1 LEPGISSQFAPDSV
15 ANYGIRAIFLVDA
28 TRSQQWK
35 AGFRAF
41 HADVEIKRLAGRVLN
56 TGFVCVLFLPD
67 PANSPACLERGGFVK
82 QKIDTRSLQF
92 GMHVVELD
100 RPWTGTR
107 FIYRE
112 FVIETKEVLDELRRV
127 SAYVYIETDPKLR
140 PSSSQSPSDSILVE
154 KSDTLDDDN
163 DEDNDQV
170 DRVLVASSRHIETRW
185 HPDETSLEEELH
197 DASRIEARTREILYD
212 TLEDVKLG
220 KSIRMS
226 GAREAI
232 AEMAESIIRNPD
244 AMVVLSQLKEADEYT
259 ALHSLRVCIL
269 ALTFGR
275 HLDFSREELNMLG
288 IGALLHDVGKMRV
301 PSDVLNKPGRL
312 TDEEFELMKSHV
324 PEGVKILAKAEGI
337 PEASIQVAAQHHERY
352 AGGGYANGVAG
363 DKIGTF
369 GLVSGIVDCYDAI
382 TSDRVYHSGMS
393 PYEALTS
400 MYSWRNTDFH
410 PGLIEQFIQ
419 CMGIYPVGSLV
430 ELSDG
435 SIGVV
440 INVNRRRRLRPR
452 VALVLKPNKKPY
464 RLGRIVNLKD
474 LEEQDGSS
482 ATSVVKVLQPGE
494 YGINP
499 VDYLPMMDKKR

>member
-1 LEPGISSQFAPDSV
+1 M
-15 ANYGIRAIFLVDA
+15 
-28 TRSQQWK
+28 K
-35 AGFRAF
+35 
-41 HADVEIKRLAGRVLN
+41 
-56 TGFVCVLFLPD
+56 
-67 PANSPACLERGGFVK
+67 ER
-82 QKIDTRSLQF
+82 IDTRYLKF

-112 FVIETKEVLDELRRV
+112 FIVETKEVLDELRRV
-127 SAYVYIETDPKLR
+127 SAYVYIETDPRRRTIHLQR
-140 PSSSQSPSDSILVE
+140 PSGPILASKPDSH
-154 KSDTLDDDN
+154 DDN
-163 DEDNDQV
+163 DEPV

-185 HPDETSLEEELH
+185 HPDKTGLEEELH
-197 DASRIEARTREILYD
+197 DASRIESRTREVLYD

-220 KSIRMS
+220 KSIRTA
-226 GAREAI
+226 GVREVVT
-232 AEMAESIIRNPD
+232 EMAESIIRNPD

-275 HLDFSREELNMLG
+275 HLDFNREELNQLG

-312 TDEEFELMKSHV
+312 TDAEFDLMKSHV

-337 PEASIQVAAQHHERY
+337 PGASIQVAAQHHERY

-363 DKIGTF
+363 DKIGVF
-369 GLVSGIVDCYDAI
+369 GLISGIVDCYDAI
-382 TSDRVYHSGMS
+382 TSDRVYHAGMS
-393 PYEALTS
+393 PYEALTK

-464 RLGRIVNLKD
+464 RLAKILNLTD
-474 LEEQDGSS
+474 FEEKDGSS
-482 ATSVVKVLQPGE
+482 EISVVKVLQPGE

-499 VDYLPMMDKKR
+499 VDYLPISVKKP

>member
-1 LEPGISSQFAPDSV
+1 MEWVESV
-15 ANYGIRAIFLVDA
+15 
-28 TRSQQWK
+28 K
-35 AGFRAF
+35 
-41 HADVEIKRLAGRVLN
+41 E
-56 TGFVCVLFLPD
+56 
-67 PANSPACLERGGFVK
+67 
-82 QKIDTRSLQF
+82 KIDTRHLAF

-140 PSSSQSPSDSILVE
+140 PTLTQRPSGPVLAAKTESANEHTDGP
-154 KSDTLDDDN
+154 
-163 DEDNDQV
+163 V

-185 HPDETSLEEELH
+185 HPDKTGLEEELH
-197 DASRIEARTREILYD
+197 DADRIEYRAREMLYD
-212 TLEDVKLG
+212 TLDDVKLG
-220 KSIRMS
+220 KSIRVS
-226 GAREAI
+226 GVREVVT
-232 AEMAESIIRNPD
+232 EMAESIIRNPD

-275 HLDFSREELNMLG
+275 HLDFSREELNLLG
-288 IGALLHDVGKMRV
+288 VGALLHDVGKMRV
-301 PSDVLNKPGRL
+301 PSEVLNKPGRL
-312 TDEEFELMKSHV
+312 TDVEFNLMKSHV
-324 PEGVKILAKAEGI
+324 PEGVKILANAEGI
-337 PEASIQVAAQHHERY
+337 SDASIQVAAQHHERY

-363 DKIGTF
+363 DRIGTF
-369 GLVSGIVDCYDAI
+369 GLISGIVDCYDAI
-382 TSDRVYHSGMS
+382 TSDRVYHAGMS
-393 PYEALTS
+393 PYEALTK

-435 SIGVV
+435 SVGVV

-452 VALVLKPNKKPY
+452 VALALKPNKKPY
-464 RLGRIVNLKD
+464 RLAKIVNLTD
-474 LEEQDGSS
+474 LEEQKGDS
-482 ATSVVKVLQPGE
+482 APSIVKVLQPGE

-499 VDYLPMMDKKR
+499 VEYLPISDKKR

>member
-1 LEPGISSQFAPDSV
+1 M
-15 ANYGIRAIFLVDA
+15 
-28 TRSQQWK
+28 K
-35 AGFRAF
+35 
-41 HADVEIKRLAGRVLN
+41 
-56 TGFVCVLFLPD
+56 
-67 PANSPACLERGGFVK
+67 ER
-82 QKIDTRSLQF
+82 IDTRHLKF

-112 FVIETKEVLDELRRV
+112 FIIETKEVLDELRRV
-127 SAYVYIETDPKLR
+127 SAYVYIETDPRRRTIHLQR
-140 PSSSQSPSDSILVE
+140 PSGPILASKPDSH
-154 KSDTLDDDN
+154 DDN
-163 DEDNDQV
+163 DEPV

-185 HPDETSLEEELH
+185 HPDKTGLEEELH
-197 DASRIEARTREILYD
+197 DASRIESRTREVLYD

-220 KSIRMS
+220 KSIRTA
-226 GAREAI
+226 GVREVVT
-232 AEMAESIIRNPD
+232 EMAESIIRNPD

-275 HLDFSREELNMLG
+275 HLDFNREELNQLG

-312 TDEEFELMKSHV
+312 TDAEFDLMKSHV

-337 PEASIQVAAQHHERY
+337 PGASIQVAAQHHERY

-363 DKIGTF
+363 DKIGVF
-369 GLVSGIVDCYDAI
+369 GLISGIVDCYDAI
-382 TSDRVYHSGMS
+382 TSDRVYHAGMS
-393 PYEALTS
+393 PYEALTK

-464 RLGRIVNLKD
+464 RLAKILNLTD
-474 LEEQDGSS
+474 FEEKDGSS
-482 ATSVVKVLQPGE
+482 EISVVKVLQPGE

-499 VDYLPMMDKKR
+499 VDYLPISVKKP

>member
-1 LEPGISSQFAPDSV
+1 MEPGISSQFAPDSV
-15 ANYGIRAIFLVDA
+15 ANYGIRAIFLVGA
-28 TRSQQWK
+28 ARSQQWK

-56 TGFVCVLFLPD
+56 TGFVCVLFSPD
-67 PANSPACLERGGFVK
+67 TANSPACLERGGFVK

-127 SAYVYIETDPKLR
+127 SAYVYIETDPKMR
-140 PSSSQSPSDSILVE
+140 PTSASEGSSGPVLATKSDSH
-154 KSDTLDDDN
+154 DDS
-163 DEDNDQV
+163 NDQI

-226 GAREAI
+226 GAREAV

>member
-1 LEPGISSQFAPDSV
+1 M
-15 ANYGIRAIFLVDA
+15 
-28 TRSQQWK
+28 K
-35 AGFRAF
+35 
-41 HADVEIKRLAGRVLN
+41 
-56 TGFVCVLFLPD
+56 
-67 PANSPACLERGGFVK
+67 ER
-82 QKIDTRSLQF
+82 IDTRNLRF

-127 SAYVYIETDPKLR
+127 SAYVYIENDPKLR
-140 PSSSQSPSDSILVE
+140 PAASRRPSGPILAAKSDSH
-154 KSDTLDDDN
+154 
-163 DEDNDQV
+163 DEHEGPV

-185 HPDETSLEEELH
+185 HPDKTGLEEELH
-197 DASRIEARTREILYD
+197 DASRIETRTREVLYD

-226 GAREAI
+226 GVREAVT
-232 AEMAESIIRNPD
+232 EMAESIIRNPD

-275 HLDFSREELNMLG
+275 HLDFNREELNMLG

-324 PEGVKILAKAEGI
+324 PEGVKILAKADGI

-363 DKIGTF
+363 DKIGAF
-369 GLVSGIVDCYDAI
+369 GLISGIVDCYDAI

-464 RLGRIVNLKD
+464 RLARIVNLKD

-482 ATSVVKVLQPGE
+482 ATSIVKVLQPGE

>member
-1 LEPGISSQFAPDSV
+1 M
-15 ANYGIRAIFLVDA
+15 
-28 TRSQQWK
+28 K
-35 AGFRAF
+35 
-41 HADVEIKRLAGRVLN
+41 
-56 TGFVCVLFLPD
+56 
-67 PANSPACLERGGFVK
+67 ER
-82 QKIDTRSLQF
+82 IDTRYLKF

-112 FVIETKEVLDELRRV
+112 FIIETREVLDELRRV
-127 SAYVYIETDPKLR
+127 SAYVYIETDPLRRTSRLQR
-140 PSSSQSPSDSILVE
+140 PSGPILAAKPE
-154 KSDTLDDDN
+154 SHDDN
-163 DEDNDQV
+163 EGPI
-170 DRVLVASSRHIETRW
+170 DRVLISSSRHIDTRW
-185 HPDETSLEEELH
+185 HPDKTGLEEELH
-197 DASRIEARTREILYD
+197 DASRIESRTREVLYD

-220 KSIRMS
+220 RSIRTA
-226 GAREAI
+226 GVREVVT
-232 AEMAESIIRNPD
+232 EMAESIIRNPD

-275 HLDFSREELNMLG
+275 HLDFNREELNLLG
-288 IGALLHDVGKMRV
+288 IGALLHDVGKMHV

-312 TDEEFELMKSHV
+312 TDTEFELMKSHV
-324 PEGVKILAKAEGI
+324 PEGVKILSKAEGI
-337 PEASIQVAAQHHERY
+337 PSASIQVAAQHHERY
-352 AGGGYANGVAG
+352 SGGGYANGVAG
-363 DKIGTF
+363 DKIGVF
-369 GLVSGIVDCYDAI
+369 GLISGIVDCYDAI

-393 PYEALTS
+393 PYEALTN

-464 RLGRIVNLKD
+464 RLAKILNLTD
-474 LEEQDGSS
+474 FEEKDGSS
-482 ATSVVKVLQPGE
+482 EISVVKVLQPGE
-494 YGINP
+494 HGINP
-499 VDYLPMMDKKR
+499 VDYLPSSVKKV

>member
-1 LEPGISSQFAPDSV
+1 MS
-15 ANYGIRAIFLVDA
+15 
-28 TRSQQWK
+28 
-35 AGFRAF
+35 
-41 HADVEIKRLAGRVLN
+41 ADR
-56 TGFVCVLFLPD
+56 
-67 PANSPACLERGGFVK
+67 ERGGFVK
-82 QKIDTRSLQF
+82 ERIDTRYLQF

-127 SAYVYIETDPKLR
+127 SAYVYIETDPKMRLSPSQR
-140 PSSSQSPSDSILVE
+140 PSGPILSVKTE
-154 KSDTLDDDN
+154 SHDDGDN
-163 DEDNDQV
+163 QI
-170 DRVLVASSRHIETRW
+170 DRVLVASSRHIDTRW
-185 HPDETSLEEELH
+185 HPDKTGLEEELH
-197 DASRIEARTREILYD
+197 EASRIESRAREMLYD
-212 TLEDVKLG
+212 TLDDAKLG
-220 KSIRMS
+220 KSIRPA
-226 GAREAI
+226 GVREVVT
-232 AEMAESIIRNPD
+232 EMAESIIRNPD

-275 HLDFSREELNMLG
+275 HLDFSREELNLLG

-301 PSDVLNKPGRL
+301 PTDVLNKPGRL
-312 TDEEFELMKSHV
+312 TDSEFELMKSHV
-324 PEGVKILAKAEGI
+324 PEGVKILAKADGI

-352 AGGGYANGVAG
+352 SGGGYASGIAG

-393 PYEALTS
+393 PYEALTN

-430 ELSDG
+430 ELSAG

-452 VALVLKPNKKPY
+452 VALVLDSNKEPFPLAK
-464 RLGRIVNLKD
+464 IVNLTD
-474 LEEQDGSS
+474 LEDQDGSS
-482 ATSVVKVLQPGE
+482 ETSIVKVLQPGE

-499 VDYLPMMDKKR
+499 VEYLPEIDSR